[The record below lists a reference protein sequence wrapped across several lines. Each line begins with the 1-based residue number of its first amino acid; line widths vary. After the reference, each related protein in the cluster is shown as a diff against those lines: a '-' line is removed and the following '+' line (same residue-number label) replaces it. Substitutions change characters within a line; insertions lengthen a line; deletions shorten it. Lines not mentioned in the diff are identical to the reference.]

1 LEEPVGLLHFQT
13 DELYVDSP
21 LKTLTS
27 DTDGEKGPDFPLR
40 ITCLHEAIT
49 VLGVNEDNL

>member
-1 LEEPVGLLHFQT
+1 VGLLHFQT